1 MSAPQMTVAI
11 DDGGRT
17 ATAHVPSQATTIGLR
32 GDTEQELMTR
42 VFTQATEEARTA
54 RRTIRVS
61 VTGVDTAPMYL
72 EVDPDNTMRTVS
84 APPRAEQPARTNVE
98 APRRDQPRPPVKRTP
113 VVQVSASDPAPSED
127 RGQQVNEVTEPG
139 GEHNGRA
146 PQPMRDFDRGGN
158 VGHNSWATEP
168 VPTLRPRPVSSA
180 PASAGPGAQEPARI
194 GLRGRLNAILNL
206 GLKPKAGSAETRQ
219 RIAGATVARPIPG
232 FSIVTVA
239 NTKGGAGKSPIA
251 AALNEEIATYRGP
264 GSSVCVDVSDVGG
277 TLPKRAAITPPD
289 GQDVNALIAAA
300 AAANGNLVPGRL
312 SQYLTRQPRGG
323 DILAGSSG
331 ASGAAFSYDDAAEIG
346 RILSAHREILIAD
359 TGNVFLS
366 GGWKWATENADVLLV
381 PMPLREDIDLID
393 MLTLLTVRHGTAILD
408 RTIVLITDG
417 PGDAPGVEVPEV
429 EKLRDLGVHRF
440 ARMPYEPKFAS
451 GGPIALP
458 QLLPA
463 TATALTVLAAM
474 VVDLIAHPT
483 H

>member
-32 GDTEQELMTR
+32 GDSEQELMTR

-84 APPRAEQPARTNVE
+84 APPRAEQPARTSVE
-98 APRRDQPRPPVKRTP
+98 TPRRDQPRPPVKRTP
-113 VVQVSASDPAPSED
+113 VVQVSASDPAPSGD
-127 RGQQVNEVTEPG
+127 RGQQANAEIEPE
-139 GEHNGRA
+139 GEHNGRP
-146 PQPMRDFDRGGN
+146 PQPTREFDRGGN

-168 VPTLRPRPVSSA
+168 VPTLRPRPVNSA

-206 GLKPKAGSAETRQ
+206 GLAPKAGSAETRQ

-277 TLPKRAAITPPD
+277 TLPKRAVISPPD
-289 GQDVNALIAAA
+289 GQDVNALIDAAA
-300 AAANGNLVPGRL
+300 HGTIVPAML
-312 SQYLTRQPRGG
+312 SQFLTRQPRGG
-323 DILAGSSG
+323 DILVGSSG
-331 ASGAAFSYDDAAEIG
+331 DSGAAFSYDEAAEVG
-346 RILSAHREILIAD
+346 RILSDHREILIAD
-359 TGNVFLS
+359 TGNSRVA
-366 GGWKWATENADVLLV
+366 GGWRWATDHADVLLV
-381 PMPLREDIDLID
+381 PMPLRLDVDVLK
-393 MLTLLTVRHGTAILD
+393 MLKFLKARHGAAILD

-417 PGDAPGVEVPEV
+417 PGDAPVVEVPEV
-429 EKLRDLGVHRF
+429 ENLKELGVHRF

-474 VVDLIAHPT
+474 VVDLIAQPAH
-483 H
+483 

>member
-113 VVQVSASDPAPSED
+113 VVQVSASDPAPSGD
-127 RGQQVNEVTEPG
+127 LGQQMNAETEPG
-139 GEHNGRA
+139 GEHNGRP
-146 PQPMRDFDRGGN
+146 PQPPRDFDRGG
-158 VGHNSWATEP
+158 WATEP
-168 VPTLRPRPVSSA
+168 VPTLRPRPMSPA
-180 PASAGPGAQEPARI
+180 PAGANPGAEEPARI

-206 GLKPKAGSAETRQ
+206 GLTPKAGSAETRQ

-277 TLPKRAAITPPD
+277 TLPKRAVISPPD
-289 GQDVNALIAAA
+289 GQDVNALIDAAA
-300 AAANGNLVPGRL
+300 HGTIVPAML

-323 DILAGSSG
+323 DILVGSSG
-331 ASGAAFSYDDAAEIG
+331 DSGAAFSYDEAAEVG
-346 RILSAHREILIAD
+346 RILSDHREILIAD
-359 TGNVFLS
+359 TGNSRVA
-366 GGWKWATENADVLLV
+366 GGWRWATDHADVLLV
-381 PMPLREDIDLID
+381 PMPLRLDVDVLK
-393 MLTLLTVRHGTAILD
+393 MLKFLKARHGAAILD

-417 PGDAPGVEVPEV
+417 PGDAPVVEVPEV
-429 EKLRDLGVHRF
+429 ENLRELGVHRF

-474 VVDLIAHPT
+474 VVDLIAQSAH
-483 H
+483 